1 MNDIKIDENNLSME
15 MANQA
20 ANFLYVAEQAAKAE
34 AVYDTIKFAMD
45 QLVAELDMEVRE
57 KATDAGKKI
66 TEKLVEMEVERDQRH
81 KDMKLRVIKV
91 KAEMNMV
98 KAKRDAWY
106 QRKDMLIQLAI
117 KERNEIAAITGGT
130 VSAQDA
136 AGYTCMAER

>member
-1 MNDIKIDENNLSME
+1 MSDIKIDEHNLSME
-15 MANQA
+15 MAMQA

-34 AVYDTIKFAMD
+34 AVYDTTKFAMD

-57 KATDAGKKI
+57 KAATDGKKI

-81 KDMKLRVIKV
+81 KSMKLRVIKA
-91 KAEMNMV
+91 KAEMSMV

-117 KERNEIAAITGGT
+117 KERNERNTPTGVGKT
-130 VSAQDA
+130 ATTSIR
-136 AGYTCMAER
+136 T